1 MNFPQKSAYINIRFN
16 LIKQHFFMKIYD
28 LTRGTLPPPLKNV
41 KRQAF
46 RQEMTIFAK

>member
-1 MNFPQKSAYINIRFN
+1 
-16 LIKQHFFMKIYD
+16 MKIYD